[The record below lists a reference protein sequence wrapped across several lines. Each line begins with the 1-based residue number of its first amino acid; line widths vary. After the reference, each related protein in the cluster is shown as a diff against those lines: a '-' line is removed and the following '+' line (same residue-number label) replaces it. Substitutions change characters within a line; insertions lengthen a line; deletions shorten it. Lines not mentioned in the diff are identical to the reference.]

1 MSSLTTVR
9 VEVRGPMKDLFKTT
23 DSQIISAAAGTG
35 KSFQT
40 LYWLHLMLLKYPGTK
55 ALVVRKVARSLTGT
69 TLATFRDKV
78 ASEALE
84 ARLVAFYG
92 GSAAEPASFRYENG
106 SRIIVGG
113 LDEPQRIMGTEVS
126 IIVVDEAIETTQRD
140 LDMLRTR
147 LRGASASAYPWY
159 RMVLLTNPGPP
170 THHLRTAPGIRMVY
184 SRHEDNPALYQDG
197 TWTPEGRRYLAELG
211 NLTGVQRARL
221 LDGKWVAQ
229 EGTIWPEFDPA
240 VHLIDR
246 FNIPDHW
253 TRYWT
258 VDFGYIHPF
267 VAQWWAVDP
276 DGVLY
281 LYRELIHT
289 QRLVEDHAKQML
301 AQVITDGKWTEPK
314 PRAIITDHA
323 AEDRATLEKHL
334 GMKTKPAR
342 KTVGDGLQA
351 VASRFRLAG
360 NGKPRLVLMKDSLI
374 EIDSSLVAD
383 SKPVGL
389 AEEIPGYVWADHKTK
404 EQPVK
409 ESDDA
414 CDAARYVVAHLDLT
428 DKSSINVRML

>member
-1 MSSLTTVR
+1 MTSATTVR
-9 VEVRGPMKDLFKTT
+9 VELRGAPKGLFRST
-23 DSQIISAAAGTG
+23 DSVIISGPAGTG
-35 KSFQT
+35 KSIGT
-40 LYWLHLMLLKYPGTK
+40 LYWLHLMLLRYPGTK

-147 LRGASASAYPWY
+147 LRGASASAYPHY

-170 THHLRTAPGIRMVY
+170 THHLRTAAGLRMVY
-184 SRHEDNPALYQDG
+184 SVHKDNPALWQDDA
-197 TWTPEGRRYLAELG
+197 WTPEGVRYLAELG
-211 NLTGVQRARL
+211 HLTGVQRARL
-221 LDGKWVAQ
+221 LDGQWVAQ
-229 EGTIWPEFDPA
+229 EGAIWPEFDPA
-240 VHLIDR
+240 VHVINR
-246 FNIPDHW
+246 FDIPDDW

-258 VDFGYIHPF
+258 VDFGFIHPF

-276 DGVLY
+276 DGNLY
-281 LYRELIHT
+281 LYRELVHT

-314 PRAIITDHA
+314 PKAILTDHA
-323 AEDRATLEKHL
+323 AEDRATLERHL
-334 GMKTKPAR
+334 GLKTRPAH

-351 VASRFRLAG
+351 VASRFKVSG
-360 NGKPRLVLMKDSLI
+360 NGKPRLMLMKDSLI
-374 EIDSSLVAD
+374 EVDSALVA
-383 SKPVGL
+383 SGSPTCL
-389 AEEIPGYVWADHKTK
+389 ADEIPGYVWADHRTK

-409 ESDDA
+409 EQDDS

-428 DKSSINVRML
+428 PKATYDTRML